1 MSQKTATLVRKDLTA
16 RKSGWEDKQRIWYE
30 MRHEGLRRQSKPF
43 PSAADLHFPMADG
56 MIDKL
61 KPFFFAQVF
70 GNEHVATFI
79 AEKPQAKELS
89 RAAGAAFDYHLKE
102 ETNFFEEIL
111 SNIDN
116 MEMSGGA
123 PIKVRWCVKRKRLE
137 FDAIDPLFVIVPKG
151 TTDYQTADRLT
162 HVRQYAVDGYRR
174 LGEPYATDEETIRR
188 IRGKGVSENDQ
199 SGKIDEKSSREGIT
213 HGEDDDQIVLW
224 EVYLRQDDNSIRVE
238 TFAPASPDTKIRP
251 TFTLADPYK
260 DIPVFFFPL
269 EIKDKGVYASRGV
282 VERIAPHE
290 VYATRL
296 WNEKADAM
304 TFLNRPLYTHD
315 GSALNL
321 SNIRLTPGQ
330 IVPNNLRAVQMG
342 QVPFDFDQELNST
355 RMIAEYQIGMPDFG
369 TGQALNTK
377 ERKTATEV
385 SAITNLMSQ
394 STDLRAWIFRRSLAK
409 LYRQSWALLAHFAR
423 EKLQTYYA
431 DNDVQQLDPA
441 ALEQAYRVFPSG
453 TADGWNKAARM
464 ARAQQR
470 LQMYRGDPSINQPAL
485 TRHALEEDDPR
496 LVKELWT
503 DPQTTQADQIEDQA
517 DELSVLMVGFPARV
531 KPADDHS
538 VHLQTLMGY
547 VAAQQQMGRPIDPIA
562 GKKIVEHGQQHLQQ
576 LMETKGRKQEAQQL
590 GAQMQQLFA
599 PLMQA
604 AQAFEQQM
612 QARQQQQAMAQQQ
625 QLQPAGPMAQG
636 GPPPQQLPSQQGGLA
651 A

>member
-1 MSQKTATLVRKDLTA
+1 MSQKTATLVRKDLAA
-16 RKSGWEDKQRIWYE
+16 RKSGWEDKQRVWYE
-30 MRHEGLRRQSKPF
+30 MRHEGLRRQNKPF

-89 RAAGAAFDYHLKE
+89 RAAGAAFDFHLKE

-123 PIKVRWCVKRKRLE
+123 PIKTRWDPDKDRLE
-137 FDAIDPLFVIVPKG
+137 FDAIDPLYVIVPKG
-151 TTDYQTADRLT
+151 TTDYQRADRLT
-162 HVRQYAVDGYRR
+162 HVRQYTVDAYQR
-174 LGEPYATDEETIRR
+174 LGEQYKTDEETIRR
-188 IRGKGVSENDQ
+188 IRGKGIRENDQ
-199 SGKIDEKSSREGIT
+199 GNKEDEKSSREGIT
-213 HGEDDDQIVLW
+213 FGEDDDQIVLW
-224 EVYLRQDDNSIRVE
+224 EVYIRQPDNSIRVE
-238 TFAPASPDTKIRP
+238 TFAPASPEVEIRA
-251 TFTLADPYK
+251 TFTLAKPYL
-260 DIPVFFFPL
+260 DIPVFFFPM
-269 EIKDKGVYASRGV
+269 EIKDKGVYASRGIP
-282 VERIAPHE
+282 ERIAPHE
-290 VYATRL
+290 MYATRL
-296 WNEKADAM
+296 WNEKADSM
-304 TFLNRPLYTHD
+304 TFLSKPLFTHD
-315 GSALNL
+315 GAAMNL
-321 SNIRLTPGQ
+321 QNIKLTPGQ

-342 QVPFDFDQELNST
+342 KPPFEFDQELNST

-409 LYRQSWALLAHFAR
+409 LYRQAWALLSHFAKD
-423 EKLQTYYA
+423 KLATYYA
-431 DNDVQQLDPA
+431 DNDVQQLDPQ

-496 LVKELWT
+496 LVKELWV

-517 DELSVLMVGFPARV
+517 DEISVLLIGFPARV
-531 KPADDHS
+531 KPVDDHS

-547 VAAQQQMGRPIDPIA
+547 VQDQQQLGRPIDPIA
-562 GKKIVEHGQQHLQQ
+562 AKKIVGHAQAHLEQ
-576 LMETKGRKQEAQQL
+576 LMQAKGRKQEAKQL
-590 GAQMQQLFA
+590 AAQMQPVFA
-599 PLMQA
+599 PLAQA

-612 QARQQQQAMAQQQ
+612 QQRAMAQQQ
-625 QLQPAGPMAQG
+625 QTQQAGQMAQG
-636 GPPPQQLPSQQGGLA
+636 GPPPAQLPSQQQMGGIA

>member
-89 RAAGAAFDYHLKE
+89 RAAAAAFDYHLKE

-123 PIKVRWCVKRKRLE
+123 PIKVRWCMRRQRLE

-162 HVRQYAVDGYRR
+162 HVRQYTVDAYKR

-188 IRGKGVSENDQ
+188 IRGKGVQDADQ
-199 SGKIDEKSSREGIT
+199 AAKQDEKSSREGIT
-213 HGEDDDQIVLW
+213 FGEDDDQIVLW

-238 TFAPASPDTKIRP
+238 TFAPASPDTPIRP
-251 TFTLADPYK
+251 PFTLAEPYE
-260 DIPVFFFPL
+260 DIPIFFFPL
-269 EIKDKGVYASRGV
+269 EIKDKGVYASRGIP
-282 VERIAPHE
+282 ERIAPLE

-304 TFLNRPLYTHD
+304 TFLNRPLFTHD
-315 GSALNL
+315 GQAMNL
-321 SNIRLTPGQ
+321 QNVKLTPGQ

-355 RMIAEYQIGMPDFG
+355 RMIAEYQVGMPDFG
-369 TGQALNTK
+369 TGQQLNTR

-409 LYRQSWALLAHFAR
+409 LYRQAWKLLSHFAKK
-423 EKLQTYYA
+423 KLATYYTE
-431 DNDVQQLDPA
+431 NDVVQVDPA

-503 DPQTTQADQIEDQA
+503 DPQTTQADQVEDQA
-517 DELSVLMVGFPARV
+517 DELSVLLVGFPARV
-531 KPADDHS
+531 KPVDDHS
-538 VHLQTLMGY
+538 VHLQTLMGW
-547 VAAQQQMGRPIDPIA
+547 VAAQQHMGRPIDPIG
-562 GKKIVEHGQQHLQQ
+562 GKKIIEHANAHMEQ
-576 LMETKGRKQEAQQL
+576 LMQAKGRKQEAQQL
-590 GAQMQQLFA
+590 AAQLQPLLA
-599 PLMQA
+599 PLAQA

-612 QARQQQQAMAQQQ
+612 MARQQQQQMAQQQ
-625 QLQPAGPMAQG
+625 AGQMAQG
-636 GPPPQQLPSQQGGLA
+636 GPPPQQLPSQQMGGLA

>member
-1 MSQKTATLVRKDLTA
+1 MSQTTSTLVRKDLTA

-89 RAAGAAFDYHLKE
+89 RAAAAAFDYHLKE

-123 PIKVRWCVKRKRLE
+123 PIKVRWCPRKERLE

-162 HVRQYAVDGYRR
+162 HVRQYTVDAYKR

-188 IRGKGVSENDQ
+188 IRGTGVKDADQ
-199 SGKIDEKSSREGIT
+199 AAKQDEKASREGIT
-213 HGEDDDQIVLW
+213 FGEDDEQIVLW

-238 TFAPASPDTKIRP
+238 TFAPASPDTPIRP
-251 TFTLADPYK
+251 PFTLAEPYE
-260 DIPVFFFPL
+260 DIPIFFFPL
-269 EIKDKGVYASRGV
+269 EIKDKGVYASRGIP
-282 VERIAPHE
+282 ERIAPHE
-290 VYATRL
+290 MYANRL
-296 WNEKADAM
+296 WNSKADAM
-304 TFLNRPLYTHD
+304 TYSGQPLLTHD
-315 GSALNL
+315 GAALNL
-321 SNIRLTPGQ
+321 QNVKIRPGQ
-330 IVPNNLRAVQMG
+330 IVPNNLRAVQIPPP
-342 QVPFDFDQELNST
+342 PFDFDQELNST
-355 RMIAEYQIGMPDFG
+355 RMIAEYQVGMPDFG
-369 TGQALNTK
+369 TGQQLNTR

-409 LYRQSWALLAHFAR
+409 LYRQAWKLLSHFAKK
-423 EKLQTYYA
+423 KLRTYYA
-431 DNDVQQLDPA
+431 ENDVHEVDPS

-503 DPQTTQADQIEDQA
+503 DPQTTQADQQEDQA
-517 DELSVLMVGFPARV
+517 DEISVLLVGFPARV
-531 KPADDHS
+531 KPIDDHAI
-538 VHLQTLMGY
+538 HLQTLGAY
-547 VAAQQQMGRPIDPIA
+547 ITAQQMMGRPIDPVG
-562 GKKIVEHGQQHLQQ
+562 GKKIVEHANAHMEQ
-576 LMETKGRKQEAQQL
+576 LMQAKGRKQEGLQLAAQLQPL
-590 GAQMQQLFA
+590 LA
-599 PLMQA
+599 PLAQA

-612 QARQQQQAMAQQQ
+612 MARQQQQQMAQQQ
-625 QLQPAGPMAQG
+625 AGQMAQG
-636 GPPPQQLPSQQGGLA
+636 GPPPQQLPSQQMGGLA

>member
-89 RAAGAAFDYHLKE
+89 RAAAAAFDYHLKE

-123 PIKVRWCVKRKRLE
+123 PIKVRWCLRKERLE
-137 FDAIDPLFVIVPKG
+137 FDAIDPLFIIVPKG

-162 HVRQYAVDGYRR
+162 HVRQYTVDAYKR
-174 LGEPYATDEETIRR
+174 LGEPYAIDEETIRR
-188 IRGKGVSENDQ
+188 IRGKGVQDADQ
-199 SGKIDEKSSREGIT
+199 SAKQDEKSSREGIT
-213 HGEDDDQIVLW
+213 FGEDDDQIVLW
-224 EVYLRQDDNSIRVE
+224 EVYLRLDDNSIRVE
-238 TFAPASPDTKIRP
+238 TFAPASPDTPIRAP
-251 TFTLADPYK
+251 FTLAEPYL

-269 EIKDKGVYASRGV
+269 EIKDKGVYASRGIP
-282 VERIAPHE
+282 ERIAPHE

-304 TFLNRPLYTHD
+304 TFLNRPLFTHD
-315 GSALNL
+315 GQAINL
-321 SNIRLTPGQ
+321 QNVKLTPGQ

-409 LYRQSWALLAHFAR
+409 LYRQAWKLLSHFAKD
-423 EKLQTYYA
+423 KLATYYA
-431 DNDVQQLDPA
+431 ENDVVQVDPA

-503 DPQTTQADQIEDQA
+503 DPQTTQADQQEDQA
-517 DELSVLMVGFPARV
+517 DEISVLLVGFPARV
-531 KPADDHS
+531 KPVDDHA
-538 VHLQTLMGY
+538 VHLQTLGAY
-547 VAAQQQMGRPIDPIA
+547 ITAQQMMGRPIDPVG
-562 GKKIVEHGQQHLQQ
+562 GKKIVEHASAHMEQ
-576 LMETKGRKQEAQQL
+576 LMQAKGRKKEAQQL
-590 GAQMQQLFA
+590 AAELQPLLA
-599 PLMQA
+599 PLAQA

-612 QARQQQQAMAQQQ
+612 QARQQQQQMAQQQ
-625 QLQPAGPMAQG
+625 AGQMAQG
-636 GPPPQQLPSQQGGLA
+636 GPPPQQLPSQQMGGIA